1 MDQKTPETRFMEFG
15 ISLGLLLGAAVGI
28 TLWLLTEQFVF
39 FPIFV
44 GSGLTVGVA
53 VGASIDQQIE
63 DEEKKDRRIN
73 R

>member
-1 MDQKTPETRFMEFG
+1 MDQKTPETRYMEFG
-15 ISLGLLLGAAVGI
+15 ISLGLLFGAAMGI

-39 FPIFV
+39 FPVFV

-53 VGASIDQQIE
+53 IGASIDQQIE
-63 DEEKKDRRIN
+63 DEKKTDRRIN